1 VVEDGDTVR
10 GALVTSLEQLNY
22 QTLEAANGEQALAV
36 MAEQEKQ
43 IALVLSD
50 VVMPRMGGK
59 ALFHALR
66 EKGWQTPVILLTGHP
81 MDKELEELRAQ
92 GLSAWLTKP
101 PSIEHLAQVLADAL
115 R

>member
-1 VVEDGDTVR
+1 
-10 GALVTSLEQLNY
+10 
-22 QTLEAANGEQALAV
+22 
-36 MAEQEKQ
+36 
-43 IALVLSD
+43 
-50 VVMPRMGGK
+50 
-59 ALFHALR
+59 
-66 EKGWQTPVILLTGHP
+66 VILLTGHP